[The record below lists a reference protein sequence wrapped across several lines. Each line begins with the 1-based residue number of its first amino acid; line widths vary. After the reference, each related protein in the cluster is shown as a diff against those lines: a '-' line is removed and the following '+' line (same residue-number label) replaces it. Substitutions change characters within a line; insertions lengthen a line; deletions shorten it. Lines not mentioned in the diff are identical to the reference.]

1 METIFLEG
9 TLSCKAVIESQPCAG
24 SVLYVD
30 EKKRT
35 RDFSW
40 TIRRAREAGISV
52 IPCSRRKLDELT
64 GSKTHGGMVLEMA
77 PLQFPDLS
85 EVSLPDGFL
94 CYVEGVE
101 DPHNLGSVCRTL
113 YAAGC
118 SLLILPRRN
127 WDTVQ
132 PVIMRA
138 SAGTFAR
145 LPIACIDDPRL
156 LAQSMKQARIPILC
170 AERKEAR
177 PLFGYRWPETFCLCI
192 GGALRGLSRAV
203 TEAGSVNLFIPYISD
218 MKAALDTPS
227 AAAVFAFAYAGEQ
240 YEAENK

>member
-1 METIFLEG
+1 METIYFEG
-9 TLSCKAVIESQPCAG
+9 TLSCKAVIECHPDQAR
-24 SVLYVD
+24 VLYVD

-35 RDFSW
+35 RDFGW
-40 TIRRAREAGISV
+40 IIRRAKSADIPV
-52 IPCSRRKLDELT
+52 IACTRSRLDELT
-64 GSKTHGGMVLEMA
+64 GSRSHGGMVLE
-77 PLQFPDLS
+77 
-85 EVSLPDGFL
+85 SLPLSFSELESTLPLTGFG

-118 SLLILPRRN
+118 SRLILPRRE
-127 WDTVQ
+127 WTAVQ

-145 LPIACIDDPRL
+145 LDIVMTGSDEELCSWL
-156 LAQSMKQARIPILC
+156 KGQSIPLIC

-177 PLFGYRWPETFCLCI
+177 PLFGFQWPESFCLCL
-192 GGALRGLSRAV
+192 GGALRGLGRTILAS
-203 TEAGSVNLFIPYISD
+203 SSCNLYIPYLSD

-227 AAAVFAFAYAGEQ
+227 AAAVFAFSYAGGQ
-240 YEAENK
+240 YEAEHQ